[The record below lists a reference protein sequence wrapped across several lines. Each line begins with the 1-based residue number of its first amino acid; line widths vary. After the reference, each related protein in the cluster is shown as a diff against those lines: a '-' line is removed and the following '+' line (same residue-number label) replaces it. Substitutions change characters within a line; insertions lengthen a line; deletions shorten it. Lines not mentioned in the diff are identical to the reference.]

1 MSLLSKLQNYVA
13 CVLVGLAPSNF
24 VLRVCEFGWWNTL
37 NKVEAYREMNKDNI
51 KRLARKE

>member
-51 KRLARKE
+51 KRLA